1 MSLHNLL
8 PILQIS
14 IGPVI
19 LISGVGLVLLSMTNR
34 FGRVIDRSRHLSRT
48 LHSTAGKENKIAQA
62 QLDVLAVRARLT
74 RRAITLATLS
84 ILFASFLIITLF
96 LAAIVQWEAG
106 LLVTLLF
113 ILCLGAL
120 IASLVDFLRDIN
132 LSLAALKLEVESP
145 VNSNLPAQSTEM

>member
-1 MSLHNLL
+1 MPLHDLL

-48 LHSTAGKENKIAQA
+48 LHSTEGKEREIAKA
-62 QLDVLAVRARLT
+62 QLDVLSVRARLA
-74 RRAITLATLS
+74 RRAITLAALS
-84 ILFASFLIITLF
+84 ILFASFLIVTLF
-96 LAAIVQWEAG
+96 LAAILQREAG
-106 LLVTLLF
+106 PLVAILF

-120 IASLVDFLRDIN
+120 VASLIDFLRDIN

-145 VNSNLPAQSTEM
+145 VNNNLRTQSTMT

>member
-1 MSLHNLL
+1 MSLHDLL

-48 LHSTAGKENKIAQA
+48 LHTAVGKERDVAKAQIE
-62 QLDVLAVRARLT
+62 VLSIRARLA

-84 ILFASFLIITLF
+84 ILFASVLIITLF
-96 LAAIVQWEAG
+96 LSAVLQWEAG
-106 LLVTLLF
+106 LLVAILF
-113 ILCLGAL
+113 FLCLGSL
-120 IASLVDFLRDIN
+120 IASLIDFLRDIN
-132 LSLAALKLEVESP
+132 LSLAALKLEVDSP
-145 VNSNLPAQSTEM
+145 TNRDLSAQSTVT